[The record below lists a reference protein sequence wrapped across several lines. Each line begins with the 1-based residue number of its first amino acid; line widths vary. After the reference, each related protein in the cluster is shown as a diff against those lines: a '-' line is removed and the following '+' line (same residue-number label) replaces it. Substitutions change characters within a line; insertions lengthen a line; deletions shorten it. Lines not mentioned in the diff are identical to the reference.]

1 MPTSWLLGFRFSSL
15 SSRESL
21 SFLCGSG
28 ACGAKG
34 LRALRLLS
42 LCLLPLPSPAPSRAP
57 GWEGRAP
64 IDSEGGSEGRERACL
79 CALRERKT
87 HPFRGGSSVRMRAEG
102 RRLMTISSTRRSV
115 GRSVGRE
122 APGVTSEQWRHVH
135 QVLVW
140 NQLTYPEGPFRS
152 SASAL
157 LRACGHP
164 SGKRLR
170 LDAREMST
178 HLTG

>member
-1 MPTSWLLGFRFSSL
+1 MVLEPAARKDFARSACSACAFSL
-15 SSRESL
+15 FPR
-21 SFLCGSG
+21 
-28 ACGAKG
+28 
-34 LRALRLLS
+34 
-42 LCLLPLPSPAPSRAP
+42 PLPPGLQAGRDAPPSIRR
-57 GWEGRAP
+57 EGAR
-64 IDSEGGSEGRERACL
+64 EGREPAYVL
-79 CALRERKT
+79 SGNEKT

-157 LRACGHP
+157 LRA
-164 SGKRLR
+164 LR
-170 LDAREMST
+170 SPVREAAAA
-178 HLTG
+178 